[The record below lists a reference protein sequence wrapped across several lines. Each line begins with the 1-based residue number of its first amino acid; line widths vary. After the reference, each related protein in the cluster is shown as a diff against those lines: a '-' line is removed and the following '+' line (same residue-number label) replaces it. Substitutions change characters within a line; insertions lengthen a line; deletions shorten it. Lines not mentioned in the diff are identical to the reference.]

1 MVTGNAKVCGVI
13 GNPVGHSLSP
23 LMHNEIAQALGLDYI
38 YVPCP
43 VAEGVAGDAV
53 RGAYALGFEGLN
65 VTVPYKQQVI
75 PFLAETDES
84 VRCIGA
90 CNTLVRLPEKETD
103 TAPDEK
109 GFKGYKGYN
118 TDAEGLFRTMQEQEM
133 EIRGRDCLL
142 IGAGGAARAAAYLM
156 VREGAASVTILNRS
170 PDKAEALAEDIRRMA
185 EQMEWRGD
193 SLERGTRIPDK
204 ASLER
209 GKQPQGDAA
218 LRQGKQPQMS
228 AALERGK
235 QPQGDAALEQGKKP
249 QGDVLTGREIVV
261 SAFPLDQWRRLPGSS
276 YLAVQTTSV
285 GMYPHTDAAPIED
298 AEFYRKIAQAVDIIY
313 TPSET
318 RFMKYVKQA
327 GGRVC
332 GGLDMLIYQG
342 VAALEL
348 WNPGVE
354 VPREVVDRVRRVMEE
369 RLHG

>member
-43 VAEGVAGDAV
+43 VAEGAAGDAV

-75 PFLAETDES
+75 PFLAKTDES

-90 CNTLVRLPEKETD
+90 CNTLVRLPEKGTG
-103 TAPDEK
+103 AVSDEK

-118 TDAEGLFRTMQEQEM
+118 TDAEGLFRTMREQGM

-156 VREGAASVTILNRS
+156 VRENAASVTILNRS
-170 PDKAEALAEDIRRMA
+170 LDKAELLAADIRRMKSELMWSGISPGQKA
-185 EQMEWRGD
+185 RMQDGVGQELRTKPQDNLVPEQGTQLAWRGV
-193 SLERGTRIPDK
+193 SPEQGTR
-204 ASLER
+204 
-209 GKQPQGDAA
+209 
-218 LRQGKQPQMS
+218 
-228 AALERGK
+228 
-235 QPQGDAALEQGKKP
+235 P
-249 QGDVLTGREIVV
+249 QGDVLPGEEIAV
-261 SAFPLDQWRRLPGSS
+261 SVLPLDQWRRLPGDS

-285 GMYPHTDAAPIED
+285 GMYPHTDAAPVED
-298 AEFYRKIAQAVDIIY
+298 AEFYKKIAQAVDIIY

-348 WNPGVE
+348 WNPGVK
-354 VPREVVDRVRRVMEE
+354 VPREVVDRVRRGMEE
-369 RLHG
+369 QLHG